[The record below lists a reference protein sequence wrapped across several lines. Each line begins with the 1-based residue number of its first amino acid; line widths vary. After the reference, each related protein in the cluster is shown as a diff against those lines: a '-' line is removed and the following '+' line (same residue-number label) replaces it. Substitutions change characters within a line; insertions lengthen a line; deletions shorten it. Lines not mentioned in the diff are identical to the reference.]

1 MFAALALL
9 VAALI
14 SINYLVN
21 PYGAWRTNLIDPI
34 FRSLD
39 QARLATP
46 YIARTSR
53 PDTLLVGNSRVVLG
67 MEIAQVCRDGFLNG
81 AFMGGRVAENTG
93 MVEVALENPNLKRIV
108 WQLDFVSFDQTLD
121 GFADRDTE
129 DRLCHPWRTI
139 VPDTLLSID
148 ALNES
153 WRELGRAR
161 LGRSRL
167 WPEQV
172 AALPWPPELIKRA
185 IDVAPG
191 TRLDLLP
198 AATLQKHVQVIVD
211 FYKDYR
217 LSPAALEL
225 TAASVRQARARGVEV
240 ILYTPPLNE
249 YELEGIR
256 QTGNWEL
263 FKRWKRQIL
272 ALGSY
277 VDFSGYNGIARLD
290 FLYSD
295 IRHYK
300 PAIGFPILR
309 NVLGLNCTGCGRVA
323 ETVNASA
330 LAMTESDCERT
341 LAIQDARMKAASA
354 TASRYSKM
362 VAETIA
368 ATKSETATK

>member
-1 MFAALALL
+1 MFAALAMLVGALL
-9 VAALI
+9 AT
-14 SINYLVN
+14 NYLVN
-21 PYGAWRTNLIDPI
+21 PFGAWRINLIDPI

-67 MEIAQVCRDGFLNG
+67 MEIAQVCRNGFLNG
-81 AFMGGRVAENTG
+81 AFMGGRVAENAA
-93 MVEVALENPNLKRIV
+93 MVELALENPHLKRIV

-139 VPDTLLSID
+139 VPDTLLSSD

-161 LGRSRL
+161 LGRSNL

-172 AALPWPPELIKRA
+172 AAIPWPPELIKRA
-185 IDVAPG
+185 IEVAPG
-191 TRLDLLP
+191 TRLDMLP
-198 AATLQKHVQVIVD
+198 VATLQEHVRVIVD
-211 FYKDYR
+211 FYRDFR
-217 LSPAALEL
+217 LSLAALKL
-225 TAASVRQARARGVEV
+225 TAASVREARARGVEV

-263 FKRWKRQIL
+263 FKQWKRQIL
-272 ALGSY
+272 TLGSY
-277 VDFSGYNGIARLD
+277 ADFSGYNGIARLD
-290 FLYSD
+290 FLFTD

-309 NVLGLNCTGCGRVA
+309 NVLGLDCTGCGLVA
-323 ETVNASA
+323 ATVNASV
-330 LAMTESDCERT
+330 LAMSEALCERT
-341 LAIQDARMKAASA
+341 LAIQDARMKAA
-354 TASRYSKM
+354 TAADSRYSKM
-362 VAETIA
+362 VAEIIA
-368 ATKSETATK
+368 ATKSETAPK